1 MAENSISVDFLDE
14 RYEAGPDEEITFGR
28 SAMIVVDSGNEYLSR
43 VVGGFVFHLGTW
55 WLQNR
60 SSTAQL
66 SVIGDNGQRA
76 VLPPETSDPI
86 TVGAGSIRFSAG
98 RFSYEIDFQLANPPV
113 APDHVEAEPADDEAD
128 SPPTTTKEFGV
139 VPLNVEQRAMLALFC
154 RSWLLDPTA
163 ARHELPA
170 NAEVAHE
177 LGWSLKKLDRKLDYL
192 CARLSDAGVQG
203 LRGSKGGEATD
214 RRRYLVQHVL
224 GIRLITAEDLPGAE
238 S

>member
-1 MAENSISVDFLDE
+1 MAENGLSVDFLDE
-14 RYEAGPDEEITFGR
+14 RYEVGPDEELTFGR
-28 SAMIVVDSGNEYLSR
+28 SATIVIDDGNEYLSR

-66 SVIGDNGQRA
+66 SVLGDTGQQA

-86 TVGAGSIRFSAG
+86 TVGAGTVRFGAG
-98 RFSYEIDFQLANPPV
+98 RFSYEIEFKLENPPN
-113 APDHVEAEPADDEAD
+113 APDQVNQVDQATT
-128 SPPTTTKEFGV
+128 PTVTGSLPSATKEFGV
-139 VPLNVEQRAMLALFC
+139 VPLNTEQRAMLALFC

-203 LRGSKGGEATD
+203 LRGTKGGEATD

-224 GIRLITAEDLPGAE
+224 DIRLITDDDLP
-238 S
+238 